1 MKVQTQKSAF
11 QPLSILIETKEELQF
26 FTALL
31 GATTGNHMKAFGVE
45 DNKVYDTLSEACNDK
60 FGTAS
65 FTVILDEQSLG
76 EITEVDWS
84 KVPRG
89 TNILVR
95 DHECEV
101 WVERIFISY
110 NRADAYPYFCTDPDL
125 GNHLQ
130 VGWKLAKLIL

>member
-1 MKVQTQKSAF
+1 MKVQTQQSTF
-11 QPLSILIETKEELQF
+11 QPISILIETKEELQF

-31 GATTGNHMKAFGVE
+31 GAVTPNHMKTFGVE
-45 DNKVYDTLSEACNDK
+45 SNEVYETLLDACNDEI
-60 FGTAS
+60 GTSS
-65 FTVILDEQSLG
+65 FTVILDEQVLVEG
-76 EITEVDWS
+76 TEVDWS

-110 NRADAYPYFCTDPDL
+110 NSDDGYPYFCTDPDL

>member
-1 MKVQTQKSAF
+1 MKVQTQRSAF

-31 GATTGNHMKAFGVE
+31 GAITGNHMKTFGIN
-45 DNKVYDTLSEACNDK
+45 DNQVYETLQEACNDE
-60 FGTAS
+60 FGAAS
-65 FTVILDEQSLG
+65 FTVMLDEQVPA
-76 EITEVDWS
+76 EVDWS

-110 NRADAYPYFCTDPDL
+110 NRADAYPYFCTGPDL
-125 GNHLQ
+125 GDHLQ